1 MRRKSRVQ
9 RLTPGMLRKMVLE
22 EKARLVRE
30 TSDPIEAGVEEPEK
44 VSADEKDADE
54 QAEDEIAR
62 KDGPLVQQP
71 ETTKG
76 DNPGVPANMK
86 SKQPQNESEFVQTL
100 KKLSGQI

>member
-54 QAEDEIAR
+54 QADTLAKDIDHIKALKIEEDRLRRHYKKIQEVKKA
-62 KDGPLVQQP
+62 L
-71 ETTKG
+71 
-76 DNPGVPANMK
+76 K
-86 SKQPQNESEFVQTL
+86 SRII
-100 KKLSGQI
+100 KKL

>member
-54 QAEDEIAR
+54 QADTLAKDIDHIKALKIEEDRLR
-62 KDGPLVQQP
+62 KHYKKIQEVKKAL
-71 ETTKG
+71 
-76 DNPGVPANMK
+76 K
-86 SKQPQNESEFVQTL
+86 SRII
-100 KKLSGQI
+100 KKL